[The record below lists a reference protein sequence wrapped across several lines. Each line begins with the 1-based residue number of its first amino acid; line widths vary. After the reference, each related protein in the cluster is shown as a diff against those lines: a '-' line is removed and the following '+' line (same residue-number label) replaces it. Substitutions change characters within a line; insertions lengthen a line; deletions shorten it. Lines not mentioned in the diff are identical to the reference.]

1 MDAEELVRLRLEMEF
16 GVAPHGNTLPPAV
29 VNLDGQ
35 PRLVVS
41 WHRDGASMFFRYD
54 VPDECRE
61 QVRQIGVER
70 GLVDE
75 AAVRDALGQVE
86 HVWRVRWY
94 TIERRPRPDA
104 YPDVVLRGGR
114 HVVLID
120 GEVAAQ
126 AWTTA
131 ESERAVEV
139 EVETHPDF
147 RRRGFAAQVVSAW
160 SAAELARGRVA
171 FYSHVTENE
180 ASAGVA
186 RHLGLVWLSDEVEFQ

>member
-1 MDAEELVRLRLEMEF
+1 VNADDLVRLRLEMEF
-16 GVAPHGNTLPPAV
+16 GDAPLGETLPPAT

-41 WHRDGASMFFRYD
+41 RHREGEAMFFRHD
-54 VPDECRE
+54 VPEETRE
-61 QVRQIGVER
+61 QIRQIGVVR

-75 AAVRDALGQVE
+75 EDVRRVLGHVE

-94 TIERRPRPDA
+94 TVDRKPEPEA
-104 YPDVVLRGGR
+104 YPDVVLRDGR

-131 ESERAVEV
+131 ESSRAVEV
-139 EVETHPDF
+139 EVETHPNF
-147 RRRGFAAQVVSAW
+147 RRRGLAIQVVSAW
-160 SAAELARGRVA
+160 SAAELGCGRVA
-171 FYSHVTENE
+171 FYSHVKEND

-186 RHLGLVWLSDEVEFQ
+186 RHLGLHWLSDEVEFL